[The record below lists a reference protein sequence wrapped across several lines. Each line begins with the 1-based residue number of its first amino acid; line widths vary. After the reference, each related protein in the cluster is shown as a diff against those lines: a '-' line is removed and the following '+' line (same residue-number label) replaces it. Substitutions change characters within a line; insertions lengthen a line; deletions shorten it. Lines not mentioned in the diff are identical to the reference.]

1 MEKPLLDRAKE
12 KNAVAIYFS
21 LEASGYYSGAE
32 YQEDIVILLEDY
44 IEGIKDGS
52 INDDIDEGYEI
63 SVGELDGKHSEVF
76 GTVYVTFFNEHDL
89 TEHIGKSSKD
99 SNWLAYELFNDNLDK
114 CTKLENKFSDYYEQI
129 NHLVEI
135 HVKVPKNKV
144 YMLKKYAEKL
154 CNE

>member
-1 MEKPLLDRAKE
+1 MEKSLLDRAKE
-12 KNAVAIYFS
+12 ENAIAIYFS

-52 INDDIDEGYEI
+52 INADIDQGYEI

-89 TEHIGKSSKD
+89 TEYIGESSKD

-135 HVKVPKNKV
+135 YVNVPKNKV
-144 YMLKKYAEKL
+144 DMLKKYAEKL